1 MTAQGGEDRNRD
13 DSTGERVRTAM
24 TTGEKLALLRKKKG
38 ITQEGLAEILKV
50 SRQSVSRWEMDAAF
64 PETDKLI
71 KLSRLYE
78 CSIDFLLKE
87 ERREGEDASTG
98 VDAGACCQFIRD
110 CGYFFLATSVEG
122 RPRLRPFGMLYA
134 NDKNL
139 FIVTDKRKKVYAEL
153 TENPRIE
160 AASYNPGTRRWIRI
174 SGSVEEETS
183 NAVWED
189 IVMVYPALKQKD
201 LDETGIYIVIF
212 KLLIEDVRI
221 M

>member
-1 MTAQGGEDRNRD
+1 
-13 DSTGERVRTAM
+13 M

-38 ITQEGLAEILKV
+38 VTQEALAEILEV

-71 KLSRLYE
+71 KLSKLYE

-87 ERREGEDASTG
+87 EIRESEDAPICA
-98 VDAGACCQFIRD
+98 DAGTCCRFIRD

-122 RPRLRPFGMLYA
+122 QPRLRPFGMLYA

-174 SGSVEEETS
+174 SGRVKEETS
-183 NAVWED
+183 NTVREEMMM
-189 IVMVYPALKQKD
+189 IYPVLKQKY
-201 LDETGIYIVIF
+201 LDETGMYIVIY
-212 KLLIEDVRI
+212 KVLIEDVSI